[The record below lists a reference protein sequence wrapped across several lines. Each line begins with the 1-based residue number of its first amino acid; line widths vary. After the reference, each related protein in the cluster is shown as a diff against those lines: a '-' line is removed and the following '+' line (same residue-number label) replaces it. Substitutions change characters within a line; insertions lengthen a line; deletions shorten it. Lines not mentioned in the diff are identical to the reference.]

1 MTRLNWLLVLA
12 LANIPCGA
20 YADSDID
27 AIKSKLQSLSSGFK
41 IKSVTP
47 SAIPGIYEVFANGSI
62 YYVDKSAKYLMADA
76 RLIETESKRNLTAE
90 RLKVLTAVKFESL
103 PFKNAFEI
111 KQGTGAYHFAVFS
124 DPDCPFC
131 KNLEVGM
138 NKLGVTNYTASIFLF
153 PLQELHPDARWK
165 AEAIWCAS
173 DPSTTWRSWML
184 DGKVPE
190 KKTCDNPIDANIKL
204 ANELGVYGTP
214 TIYLNDG
221 TQTSDPQQL
230 VDAIRK

>member
-1 MTRLNWLLVLA
+1 MKRLSWLLLFA
-12 LANIPCGA
+12 LVNISFAA
-20 YADSDID
+20 YADSDTD
-27 AIKSKLQSLSSGFK
+27 AIKSKLEAQSAQIK
-41 IKSVTP
+41 IKSITP
-47 SAIPGIYEVFANGSI
+47 SAIPGLYEVFAYGII
-62 YYVDKSAKYLMADA
+62 YYVDKTANYLMEDA
-76 RLIETESKRNLTAE
+76 RLIETESKRNLTSE
-90 RLKVLTAVKFESL
+90 RLKVLTAIKFESL

-111 KQGTGAYHFAVFS
+111 RQGTGAYHFAVFS

-138 NKLGVTNYTASIFLF
+138 NKLGITNYTASVFLF

-165 AEAIWCAS
+165 AEAIWCTA
-173 DPSTTWRSWML
+173 DPSATWRSWML

-190 KKTCDNPIDANIKL
+190 KKTCDNPIDANLKL
-204 ANELGVYGTP
+204 GNELGVYGTP